1 MLSCYCY
8 MLWFIR
14 VDDWDGTFPRN
25 YDLHSD
31 ATEEAI
37 CQQQIQEHKEEL
49 VNNLPSPSWLTTQ
62 FYCTDTFFFFFQFA
76 AGLYTFII
84 RHRFLSLSDVRQ
96 QNKMA
101 CEALMVLFLLGRI
114 TQPLCLLILCLLYLV
129 LQSWTSCIYSVYQSL
144 LLPPIGKTDLPLKNT
159 QKTHAESTKMGFK
172 WMLTK
177 AKMKVDIT
185 LTPESHFFVI
195 RTLCF

>member
-14 VDDWDGTFPRN
+14 VDDGDGTFPRN
-25 YDLHSD
+25 FDLHSD

-62 FYCTDTFFFFFQFA
+62 FYCTDTFFFFFPVCCW
-76 AGLYTFII
+76 
-84 RHRFLSLSDVRQ
+84 SLHIHYSPQIFVTVRRQ
-96 QNKMA
+96 ATKKMA
-101 CEALMVLFLLGRI
+101 CEALVVLFLLGRI
-114 TQPLCLLILCLLYLV
+114 TRPLCLLIWCPLYLL

-144 LLPPIGKTDLPLKNT
+144 LLPPIGKTVLPLKNT
-159 QKTHAESTKMGFK
+159 QKSHAESTKMGFK
-172 WMLTK
+172 WMLT
-177 AKMKVDIT
+177 
-185 LTPESHFFVI
+185 
-195 RTLCF
+195 